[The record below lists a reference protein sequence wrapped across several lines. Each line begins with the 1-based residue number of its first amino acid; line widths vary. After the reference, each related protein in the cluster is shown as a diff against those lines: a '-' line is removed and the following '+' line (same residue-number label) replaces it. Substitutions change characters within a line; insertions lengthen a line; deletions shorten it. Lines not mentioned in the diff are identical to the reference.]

1 MLKVITKEIPIDE
14 ELKTRI
20 QFICDFCNTTPTFIN
35 GSIRKIQK
43 TNINYIEPNKI
54 IIEGTTFLAFM
65 AEMFML
71 KLLVI
76 CIIIKL
82 LVKKLLI
89 ELQVGIMI

>member
-35 GSIRKIQK
+35 GSIRKVEK

-54 IIEGTTFLAFM
+54 IIKGTTFLAFNHGRD
-65 AEMFML
+65 AYIENLQKHINISDLQEF
-71 KLLVI
+71 
-76 CIIIKL
+76 IKL
-82 LVKKLLI
+82 ILI
-89 ELQVGIMI
+89 I